1 MDQTEEVTA
10 EFRTE
15 EIKKEAEALP
25 KPEPEPKYIKSDGK
39 SWIPVAMGLITLAV
53 MATIAFRFW
62 LVR

>member
-1 MDQTEEVTA
+1 MDQIEEVTA

-25 KPEPEPKYIKSDGK
+25 APEPKPEPIKSDHK
-39 SWIPVAMGLITLAV
+39 SWIPVAIGLITLAI